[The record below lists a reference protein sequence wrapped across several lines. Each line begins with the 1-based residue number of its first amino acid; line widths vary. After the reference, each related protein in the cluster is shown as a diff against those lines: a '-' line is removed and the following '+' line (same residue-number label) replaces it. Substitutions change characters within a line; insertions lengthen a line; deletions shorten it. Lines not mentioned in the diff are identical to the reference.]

1 MSSQRKKEF
10 RSATFQYQEGAI
22 LKNFEYDAKAAN
34 LLDRI
39 LNIWPSIIRNS
50 WKEKI
55 LSYAKLYAYESDEG
69 AITEDII
76 FRAAVQALPKSY
88 EPLLLRVKA
97 PEEFERK
104 KQSQEKVD
112 ESKWLIEVKRW
123 DKGNDSSEPKPSKAP
138 SEQNILAILTSPRKG
153 GNTEILLDTFLEGT
167 QSQGAKVE
175 KFFLQNLKIAPCIG
189 CMKCK
194 EKDIPEICA
203 LKDDMSQIYSSFI
216 NADSVVLGFPIYTGR
231 ECSITSVFF
240 DRIDALRSPLH
251 FPKLK
256 TLKRGA
262 IIGTWGWPSNDAY
275 KHIIEFQV
283 ILLKLFQVI
292 TVEIVTACGF
302 WGEYYKK
309 GIIRKDEKG
318 LAEAYSAGKDFVI
331 F

>member
-1 MSSQRKKEF
+1 
-10 RSATFQYQEGAI
+10 
-22 LKNFEYDAKAAN
+22 LKNFKFDATAEN
-34 LLDRI
+34 LLQRI
-39 LNIWPSIIRNS
+39 LAIWPSIVRDS

-55 LSYAKLYAYESDEG
+55 LSYTKLIAYESDKDT
-69 AITEDII
+69 ITEDIL
-76 FRAAVQALPKSY
+76 FKGAVRALPKSY

-123 DKGNDSSEPKPSKAP
+123 KRDDDPSEPKPVKAP
-138 SEQNILAILTSPRKG
+138 SEQKILAILTSPRKG
-153 GNTEILLDTFLEGT
+153 GNTEILLDTFLDGAK
-167 QSQGAKVE
+167 SQGAKIE
-175 KFFLQNLKIAPCIG
+175 KFFLQNMKISPCVG

-194 EKDIPEICA
+194 EKDIPELCV
-203 LKDDMSQIYSSFI
+203 LKDDMSPIYSSFI

-240 DRIDALRSPLH
+240 DRLDALRSPLH

-256 TLKRGA
+256 DLKRGA

-275 KHIIEFQV
+275 NHIIEFQV

-292 TVEIVTACGF
+292 TTEIISACGF

-309 GIIRKDEKG
+309 GIIKKDEKG
-318 LAEAYSAGKDFVI
+318 LAMAYDAGKEFVTPK
-331 F
+331 